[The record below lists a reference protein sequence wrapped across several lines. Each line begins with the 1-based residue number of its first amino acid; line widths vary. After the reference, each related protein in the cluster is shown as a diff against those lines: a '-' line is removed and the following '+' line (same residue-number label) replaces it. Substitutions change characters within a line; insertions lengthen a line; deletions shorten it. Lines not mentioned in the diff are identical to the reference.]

1 MNFVF
6 TEKKMSSSD
15 DLRAYAEKKIGK
27 LEKLFRGEATA
38 YVTFRVERNRNI
50 AEVTVNANGMFYR
63 ASESTNDMYVSI
75 DAAVAAL
82 TRQVRKYKTRLE
94 KRIHE
99 NVLDADFAA
108 AVPVAEEDHLQLTQL
123 RHRGQH
129 PLRQLLI
136 RQLLLRV
143 AEGDVGGDVGAPAA
157 AQGVAH
163 GGLQPGHHGVQSL
176 PVVNVAQKVPIQVDG
191 QGEAQLAGSHEHRQA
206 YPPPS

>member
-27 LEKLFRGEATA
+27 LEKLFRGESTA
-38 YVTFRVERNRNI
+38 YVTFRNI
-50 AEVTVNANGMFYR
+50 AEVTVNSNGMFYR

-99 NVLDADFAA
+99 NVLDVDFAA
-108 AVPVAEEDHLQLTQL
+108 AVPVAEEEETEFKVIRTKRFSIKPMSVDEAILQMN
-123 RHRGQH
+123 
-129 PLRQLLI
+129 LLEHDFYVF
-136 RQLLLRV
+136 RDQDEED
-143 AEGDVGGDVGAPAA
+143 AFA
-157 AQGVAH
+157 
-163 GGLQPGHHGVQSL
+163 
-176 PVVNVAQKVPIQVDG
+176 VVYR
-191 QGEAQLAGSHEHRQA
+191 RQA
-206 YPPPS
+206 GDYGLIVDSDED